1 MPLPAA
7 ALSELEQ
14 AASRN
19 GYPADPLEK
28 GDWLLLRSPW
38 TRHELLA
45 TCDGSAF
52 VVATRSSGVATE
64 TAREFPTWSGAL
76 PMGAVRAFSVVGAT
90 ALHGLIDRLYR
101 LASSLPPEPLLD
113 FEEQVAG
120 LPRKTEAERLVVQRI
135 GQDVFRKSLVDYWGG
150 RCPITG
156 IDQAELLRASHIK
169 PWADCAVDAERLDV
183 FNGLLLAAHLDAAFD
198 AALISFADDGALMM
212 SAVLTERSRAALGL
226 KEGLCLA
233 SLTPRHTPYL
243 VWHRRLFSNFQA
255 SVRSLNLSPSLTT
268 VSVFRE

>member
-1 MPLPAA
+1 MALPAA

-45 TCDGSAF
+45 TSDGSAF

-64 TAREFPTWSGAL
+64 AAREFPTWSGVL
-76 PMGAVRAFSVVGAT
+76 PANVVGAFSVVGSA
-90 ALHGLIDRLYR
+90 ALHALINRLYR
-101 LASSLPPEPLLD
+101 LALSLPPEPLLD

-120 LPRKTEAERLVVQRI
+120 LPRETEAELLVVQRI
-135 GQDVFRKSLVDYWGG
+135 GQDVFRKRLIDYWGG

-156 IDQAELLRASHIK
+156 IDQQELLRASHIK
-169 PWADCAVDAERLDV
+169 AWADCPTDAERLDI
-183 FNGLLLAAHLDAAFD
+183 FNGLLLAAHVDAAFD
-198 AALISFADDGALMM
+198 AALITFADDGALII
-212 SAVLTERSRAALGL
+212 SARLTEHSRTVLGL
-226 KEGLCLA
+226 QDGLRLA
-233 SLTPRHTPYL
+233 GVTPRHAPYL
-243 VWHRRLFSNFQA
+243 AWHRRLFSQ
-255 SVRSLNLSPSLTT
+255 PPP
-268 VSVFRE
+268 